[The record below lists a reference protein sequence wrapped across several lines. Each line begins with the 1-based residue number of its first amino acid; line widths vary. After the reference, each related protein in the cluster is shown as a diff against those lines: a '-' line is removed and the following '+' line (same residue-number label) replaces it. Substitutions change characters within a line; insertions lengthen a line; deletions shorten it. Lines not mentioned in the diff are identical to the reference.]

1 MLAKRVAA
9 GELPPIADRL
19 PDVPAVVEPVKR
31 IGTYGGTWRRVIVA
45 ITDLSLRDRLG
56 YEPIV
61 RWDRSGTRVVPGA
74 AKSWDVLDGGRTF
87 VFHLRK
93 GMRWSDGAPF
103 TADDIVFTVND
114 YYGNSE
120 VSPIFPA
127 WLTLDGVRAAVQ
139 APDSNTVVFRFPR
152 PHGIFLKLMAY
163 RSNEIILP
171 KHYLKQFHPKY
182 TPEEELDRM
191 AKAEGREHWV
201 QMFAAKIDFNSNP
214 DLPSIRPFV
223 LKIPPPAT
231 RMVAERNPYYWKVD
245 PNGNQLPYIDEIAN
259 TEVQS
264 AEILNFKAMT
274 GDVDFQERN
283 IDAANFTLFMENREK
298 GGYHVMRD
306 INPTPTVIYVNQY
319 SRDPALR
326 PILQDRRFRIALS
339 VAINRPEIID
349 IIYSGMAV
357 PSRGVSTPADP
368 YYLPEFDEKYL
379 EYDPDRA
386 NRLLDEAGLK
396 KGPNGMRRMPDGK
409 PFVQILNVYPSETGT
424 GLDLWQLVADYWREV
439 GLQFA
444 VKTDAPALSQMQVR
458 NGNSDFWAYA
468 TGAMHWVVDPQ
479 WYVPW
484 QNTSYFAPLFGQYRA
499 SGGKTGVKPPPE
511 YQRLLDWYLQ
521 LVDAGQDEQRKTEL
535 AHKIL
540 RQWAEES
547 YTIGIVSQE
556 ALTIVSNHFH
566 NVPDSIIHN
575 YRLMSPGYIG
585 IEQFYMDPE
594 K

>member
-9 GELPPIADRL
+9 GELPPVAERL
-19 PDVPAVVEPVKR
+19 PREPVVVEPVER

-61 RWDRSGTRVVPGA
+61 RWDRSGKRVVPGVA
-74 AKSWDVLDGGRTF
+74 ERWEVLDGGRTF

-103 TADDIVFTVND
+103 TAEDIVFTVND
-114 YYGNSE
+114 YYGNPE
-120 VSPIFPA
+120 VNPIYPA
-127 WLTLDGVRAAVQ
+127 WLVLDGVRVEVE
-139 APDSNTVVFRFPR
+139 APNLEIVVFRFTR
-152 PHGIFLKLMAY
+152 PHGIFLELMAY

-171 KHYLKQFHPKY
+171 KHYLRRFHPQF
-182 TPEEELDRM
+182 TPETELDRM
-191 AKAEGREHWV
+191 AKSEGREHWV
-201 QMFAAKIDFNSNP
+201 QMFASKINFNENP

-223 LKIPPPAT
+223 LRIAPPAT
-231 RMVAERNPYYWKVD
+231 RVVAERNPYYWKVD
-245 PNGNQLPYIDEIAN
+245 PAGNQLPYIDEIAN
-259 TEVQS
+259 VEVQN

-274 GDVDFQERN
+274 GDVDFQARN

-298 GGYHVMRD
+298 GGYRVIRD
-306 INPTPTVIYVNQY
+306 INPTPTVIYVNPW
-319 SRDPALR
+319 SKDAKLR
-326 PILQDRRFRIALS
+326 PILQDRRFRVALS

-349 IIYSGMAV
+349 IIYSGMAI

-379 EYDPDRA
+379 EYDPQRA
-386 NRLLDEAGLK
+386 NYLLDEVGLR
-396 KGPNGMRRMPDGK
+396 KGPDGMRRMPNGE
-409 PFVQILNVYPSETGT
+409 PFIQILNVYPSETGT
-424 GLDLWQLVADYWREV
+424 GLDLWQLITDYWREV
-439 GLQFA
+439 GLQFV
-444 VKTDAPALSQMQVR
+444 VKTDSPALSQMQAR

-468 TGAMHWVVDPQ
+468 AGSMHWVVDPQ

-484 QNTSYFAPLFGQYRA
+484 KTTSYFAPQFGQYRD
-499 SGGKTGVKPPPE
+499 SGGKAGVKPLPE
-511 YQRLLDWYLQ
+511 YQRLIAWYTE
-521 LVDAGQDEQRKTEL
+521 LVDAGQDEERKTEL

-566 NVPDSIIHN
+566 NVPDSVIHN
-575 YRLMSPGYIG
+575 YRLLSPGYIG
-585 IEQFYMDPE
+585 IEQFYIDAG